1 PDAKT
6 SVPLPLQSLSN
17 AETPK
22 APVTNPN
29 PIRTNQQKV
38 VSSSSSA
45 ALSLSSN
52 PCLSLPVE
60 GLVASL
66 RPSSPRRRTK
76 ACTELFASPCPSSSS
91 LSLSH
96 CDVYLCSAVEYSPWH
111 HLPSS
116 LTAGFVATM

>member
-1 PDAKT
+1 AKKPIPL
-6 SVPLPLQSLSN
+6 PLPLQSLSN

-29 PIRTNQQKV
+29 PIRANQKKV
-38 VSSSSSA
+38 GSSSLSA

-52 PCLSLPVE
+52 PCLSLLVD

-91 LSLSH
+91 LCIFLTATSLSARQW
-96 CDVYLCSAVEYSPWH
+96 SIRRGITS
-111 HLPSS
+111 LPPS
-116 LTAGFVATM
+116 LP